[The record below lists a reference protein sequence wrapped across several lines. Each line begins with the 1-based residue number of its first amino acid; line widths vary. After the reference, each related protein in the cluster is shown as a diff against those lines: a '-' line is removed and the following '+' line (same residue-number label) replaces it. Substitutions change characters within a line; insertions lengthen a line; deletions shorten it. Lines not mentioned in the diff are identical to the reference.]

1 MKIIFKNTDGSIGII
16 HPTQESS
23 MFEYNKYFKWY
34 INLINRNQE
43 IDGYV
48 EVHHII
54 PKSLGGSDNADNLIR
69 LTAREHFIAHL
80 LLAKCTKGTA
90 KSKMSYALWNMVNRD
105 NGARTSSR
113 MYTIIRETHS
123 KFLGE
128 FFKGQDNPMF
138 GKEHSGETKKKISV
152 GGKGLK
158 RSKETR
164 QKISEA
170 NKGENNSMYGIPNT
184 KEQKEEA
191 SKRWK
196 ENNPMHN
203 EDAVNKIKKAKLGT
217 INCFDAKEQKFVRV
231 KSEVYHSDKNRYKN
245 NNSKEAKIFKGV
257 A

>member
-1 MKIIFKNTDGSIGII
+1 
-16 HPTQESS
+16 
-23 MFEYNKYFKWY
+23 MFLDNKYYKWY
-34 INLINRNQE
+34 LELTSKRYRE
-43 IDGYV
+43 LDGYT
-48 EVHHII
+48 EKHHII
-54 PKSLGGSDNADNLIR
+54 PRSLGGNDSKDNIVV

-80 LLAKCTKGTA
+80 LLTKCTFGECRK
-90 KSKMSYALWNMVNRD
+90 KMFFALWNMVNRD

-123 KFLGE
+123 KFLSE
-128 FFKGQDNPMF
+128 SFKSQGNPMF
-138 GKEHSGETKKKISV
+138 GKEHSEETKKKISV

-158 RSKETR
+158 RSNETR

-203 EDAVNKIKKAKLGT
+203 KEVVDKIKKSKVGT
-217 INCFDAKEQKFVRV
+217 INCFDLVEQKFVRV
-231 KSEVYHSDKNRYKN
+231 KSEVYHSNKERYKN